1 MAKDS
6 PSTESS
12 DSSVIGRTI
21 HVRGN
26 IEGHED
32 MIFRGSLEGELNLN
46 GRHLT
51 ISEGARVNATVR
63 AQVVSVSGAVTGKIE
78 PSELLEV
85 RATGQVSGEVLT
97 PRLSC
102 EGGASLDGRFSVGPT
117 EEGGGGAIADFGN
130 LRLWLDQELKD
141 LTEVQL
147 DYSAESPNWTRWSI
161 RRQVSHMANS
171 VILWLVGRWSDI
183 LWKDRTPDPEFVEIS
198 KAEHGHDR
206 MLDPEKYRDI
216 KSLGQILQRAYDLIR
231 QVAGRESM
239 ESLREKTL
247 VLKLPADAKLG
258 TSNESVHELWARYSA
273 AHKGDIVRDPS
284 NAYTWSF
291 TLEAMLRHLY
301 FEHLAHIRTI
311 QRLKEKQALKAVVEL
326 PREGYLKFD
335 DHWAS

>member
-1 MAKDS
+1 MAKDLAS
-6 PSTESS
+6 SESS

-21 HVRGN
+21 HVRGS

-32 MIFRGSLEGELNLN
+32 LTFLGSLEGELNLY
-46 GRHLT
+46 GHHLT
-51 ISEGARVNATVR
+51 ISEGARVNADVR
-63 AQVVSVSGAVTGKIE
+63 ARVVSVSGAASGKIE
-78 PSELLEV
+78 PGELLEI
-85 RATGQVSGEVLT
+85 RAAGKVFGEVLT

-102 EGGASLDGRFSVGPT
+102 EAGASLNGRFSVGLT
-117 EEGGGGAIADFGN
+117 GEGAAAIPDFGK
-130 LRLWLDQELKD
+130 LRLWLNQELKD
-141 LTEVQL
+141 LTEAQL
-147 DYSAESPNWTRWSI
+147 DYSAESPNWARWSI

-171 VILWLVGRWSDI
+171 VILWLVGRWADI
-183 LWKDRTPDPEFVEIS
+183 LWKDRTPDPEFLEIS

-216 KSLGQILQRAYDLIR
+216 KSLTQILQRAYDLIR

-239 ESLREKTL
+239 ESLRVKTL

-273 AHKGDIVRDPS
+273 AHKGNIVRDPS

-311 QRLKEKQALKAVVEL
+311 QRLKEKQALMAVVEL
-326 PREGYLKFD
+326 PREGYLKFE